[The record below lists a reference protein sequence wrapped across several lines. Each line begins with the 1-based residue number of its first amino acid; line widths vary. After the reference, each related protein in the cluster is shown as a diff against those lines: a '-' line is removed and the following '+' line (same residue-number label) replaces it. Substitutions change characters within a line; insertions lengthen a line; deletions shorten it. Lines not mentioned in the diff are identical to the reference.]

1 MSIPIRRVVQ
11 TLIWVHILLA
21 GVIWIPVSAQEGS
34 QARLAPINSDEFPRL
49 TSYLNVRNAEG
60 DFIFSLEDQNVKIV
74 ENGVRIP
81 LSEFEMLR
89 TGVQLVLAINPG
101 PAFHIRDVN
110 GISRYDYLS
119 QALIGWG
126 EDRQGS
132 SVDDLSI
139 VLSGGPETSH
149 TSLPDEW
156 ISALSSYSPEE
167 VSNAQDFD
175 LLGRALDLAADPTVS
190 PGMERAVLFVTSLP
204 EQDISLGLQSLA
216 ARASQQGVRIFI
228 WLVSSAELFNSPQ
241 AEQLAVLAEQTGGKL
256 FAYSGQELIPS
267 PEVYFEQLRNIY
279 SIGYDSQITFSGPHL
294 ISAEVNLN
302 GEVINS
308 QQQELELEVLPPSI
322 AFVSPPMEIER
333 TNPDPDGESPDIL
346 LPDSQKI
353 ELLIEF
359 PDGHIRSLVQ
369 TSLIVDGELVET
381 NDTEP
386 FDIFTWELGEHTTD
400 GEHILQ
406 AGVEDQLGLTNLSM
420 ETSVKIVVGRSSR
433 SALSIVS
440 ENSSIFA
447 IVIAAVS
454 GAILL
459 LVLVI
464 GGRLRPGFWK
474 DLRRRRKDSDPV
486 TQPVELNPELEP
498 AQRSTWIHRFQWSR
512 RRVATKPLA
521 HFVPLGDSNQE
532 ESVPPIAITSD
543 KITFGSDSQKADQ
556 VLDDPSVEG
565 LHATLHREA
574 EGVYRVSDEG
584 STAGTWVNYTPVSKG
599 GMRLEQG
606 DLVHFGRAGF
616 RFVMR
621 NAKQIRKPVRE
632 PEEPFP

>member
-521 HFVPLGDSNQE
+521 HFVPFGDSNQE